1 MILVCGEALIDFVP
15 RVFDGQTAFV
25 PVPGGSPYNVAIGLG
40 RLEVPV
46 GFLGRCSTDAFG
58 RRLRAHLAESGVDLT
73 FCGQGPE
80 LSTLAVVHLEAG
92 REPEFAFYG
101 EGAADVMLAV
111 DDLPADLPDAVTAIH
126 FGSISLVREPG
137 ATTFETLMTREHG
150 RRVLCLDP
158 NVRPG
163 LIPDREAYVR
173 RLERWVGLV
182 DLVKVS
188 RADLTWL
195 YPGID
200 PETATRR
207 WLAMGPSLVVVTL
220 GADGAFGESGSL
232 RREVAGRVVS
242 VADTVGAGDAFTSGL
257 LGWLETNGR
266 LTHEGLRGLTAAELD
281 AALGQGILTAAMT
294 CARTGAEPPTRKELQ
309 AGLEGSG
316 GPGRSDAVEP
326 AAGLAASGAA

>member
-15 RVFDGQTAFV
+15 RAFDGQVAYV

-40 RLEVPV
+40 RLELPV

-58 RRLRAHLAESGVDLT
+58 RRLRAHLAASGVDLA
-73 FCGQGPE
+73 FCGSGPE
-80 LSTLAVVHLEAG
+80 ASTLAVVVLEPG

-101 EGAADVMLAV
+101 DRAADVMLAL
-111 DDLPADLPDAVTAIH
+111 DDLPAELPETATALH

-137 ATTFETLMTREHG
+137 ATTFEALMRRERG
-150 RRVLCLDP
+150 RRVLSLDP

-173 RLERWVGLV
+173 RLEGWVGLV

-188 RADLTWL
+188 RADLAWL
-195 YPGID
+195 YPGTD
-200 PETATRR
+200 PESAARR
-207 WLAMGPSLVVVTL
+207 WLDVGPGLVVVTL
-220 GADGAFGESGSL
+220 GADGAFGICGSL
-232 RREVAGRVVS
+232 RREVRGQVVT

-257 LGWLETNGR
+257 LGWLESNGR
-266 LTHEGLRGLTAAELD
+266 LTHERLRGLTAAELD
-281 AALGQGILTAAMT
+281 AALGQGILTAAIT
-294 CARTGAEPPTRKELQ
+294 CTRTGAEPPTRTELA

-316 GPGRSDAVEP
+316 GAGRSDVE
-326 AAGLAASGAA
+326 GAA